1 MILTLENKHKKWKLE
16 LTYEPPY
23 IGKGVSDATSIS
35 DMFKYAYTPTKLRRM
50 FRVNTYWGPL
60 HSKPPLEKAID
71 FSSKKKALETQGVD
85 ARDVMLGA
93 LCGAEK
99 LFK

>member
-1 MILTLENKHKKWKLE
+1 MILTLENKVKKWKLE
-16 LTYEPPY
+16 LTYDPPQV
-23 IGKGVSDATSIS
+23 GMAVGPTSSIS
-35 DMFKYAYTPTKLRRM
+35 ELFKRAYTPASLRRM
-50 FRVNTYWGPL
+50 FRTNTYWGPL

-93 LCGAEK
+93 LCGAER

>member
-1 MILTLENKHKKWKLE
+1 
-16 LTYEPPY
+16 
-23 IGKGVSDATSIS
+23 
-35 DMFKYAYTPTKLRRM
+35 M
-50 FRVNTYWGPL
+50 FRTNTYWGPL